1 MKRISTLLCMLLC
14 LTALYAQRA
23 DNYPPTKNAQVK
35 LSETNL
41 PIVFIDVDGKMILR
55 EERIT
60 AKIKIIDNGTGKT
73 NYADLATHPDQK
85 VDYEGYISLKYR
97 GNSSFNSSDKK
108 PYGFKTIA
116 KPLEEGGKKVKVS
129 LLGLGKDN
137 DWVLLAP
144 FSDKS
149 MIRDV
154 LTFELGRP
162 YLDWVPSSRHVEVVV
177 DGKYYGIYILTER
190 PGKGKN
196 RLNMHDPGEDGGDLT
211 GDWRVEIDRDDEDHY
226 YRSKYHPYGRYGTV
240 DNTKYITYQYDDPEY
255 EDFADLP
262 AGTEKAIQKSIDDM
276 EDCFAG
282 DNYKD
287 PVNGYRKYID
297 VTSFIDYMLS
307 TEFTFNVDGYRLS
320 SHMYKYSE
328 TRAKNEGLD
337 SRWKCTLWDFNIAL
351 GNADYYK
358 GSRTD
363 LWQYDMNSRETDNQL
378 VPFWWKRLI
387 DDPAYQTDLKARW
400 AQYREGQY
408 ADHRIEAKIDSLATL
423 LTSGGAMERN
433 EAAWGMF
440 GRYVWPNAYVGYSF
454 NDEISYLKRWIKNRL
469 TFMDKKL
476 LPQEKT
482 DIRPVTVAS
491 GYNADVVVEA
501 LPASSHADNAGDGAD
516 NTFYSAGLKA
526 SGGLPTDGVV
536 NAPSGANF
544 QLGDYAASNA
554 LVIKTGEGGD
564 LIFGAPITTSQL
576 YILATS
582 GDGSS
587 DLTATPLYSDG
598 SQGEGIALT
607 VADWSVKSL
616 SGEEAISGLS
626 RINKRT
632 DTYSQSFAFCLFDH
646 AIGTDKSR
654 KLRGVRLT
662 STRGGRALVM
672 GVAYKVVQTVGIDSP
687 AAGELK
693 AVGYYTPN
701 GVRIARPG
709 SGITIVKYSD
719 GSVKKIVA
727 GRSCNN

>member
-1 MKRISTLLCMLLC
+1 MLLC

-73 NYADLATHPDQK
+73 NYTDLAAHPDQK

-137 DWVLLAP
+137 DWALLAP

-162 YLDWVPSSRHVEVVV
+162 YFDWVPSSRHVEVVV

-196 RLNMHDPGEDGGDLT
+196 RLNLHDPGEDGGDLT

-276 EDCFAG
+276 EDCFAS

-400 AQYREGQY
+400 AEYREGQY
-408 ADHRIEAKIDSLATL
+408 ADNRIDAKIDSLATL

-544 QLGDYAASNA
+544 QLGDYAANNA

-598 SQGEGIALT
+598 SQGEGVALT

-632 DTYSQSFAFCLFDH
+632 DTYSQSLAFCLFDH
-646 AIGTDKSR
+646 AIDTDKSR

-687 AAGELK
+687 ATGELK
-693 AVGYYTPN
+693 ALGYYTPN

-727 GRSCNN
+727 GRNRNN

>member
-116 KPLEEGGKKVKVS
+116 KPLEEGGKKEKVS

-196 RLNMHDPGEDGGDLT
+196 RLNLHDPGEDGGDLT

-408 ADHRIEAKIDSLATL
+408 ADNRIDAKIDSLATL

-454 NDEISYLKRWIKNRL
+454 NDEISYLKRWIKSRL

-526 SGGLPTDGVV
+526 SGGLPTDGIV

-687 AAGELK
+687 ATGELK

>member
-1 MKRISTLLCMLLC
+1 MLLC

-144 FSDKS
+144 FADKS

-196 RLNMHDPGEDGGDLT
+196 RLNLHDPGEDGGDLT

-408 ADHRIEAKIDSLATL
+408 ADNRIDAKIDSLATL
-423 LTSGGAMERN
+423 LTSGGAMGRN

-598 SQGEGIALT
+598 SQGEGIELT

-662 STRGGRALVM
+662 STRGGRVLVM

-687 AAGELK
+687 ATGELK

>member
-1 MKRISTLLCMLLC
+1 MLLC

-73 NYADLATHPDQK
+73 NYADLAAHPDQM

-154 LTFELGRP
+154 LTFELGRS

-196 RLNMHDPGEDGGDLT
+196 RLNLHDPGEDGGDLT

-282 DNYKD
+282 ANYKD

-400 AQYREGQY
+400 AEYREGQY
-408 ADHRIEAKIDSLATL
+408 ADNRINAKIDSLATL

-654 KLRGVRLT
+654 KLRGVRLA

-672 GVAYKVVQTVGIDSP
+672 GVAYKVAQTVGIDSP
-687 AAGELK
+687 ATGELK

>member
-1 MKRISTLLCMLLC
+1 MPLC

-73 NYADLATHPDQK
+73 NYTDLAAHPDQK

-196 RLNMHDPGEDGGDLT
+196 RLNLHDPGEDGGDLT

-400 AQYREGQY
+400 AEYREGQY
-408 ADHRIEAKIDSLATL
+408 ADNRIDAKIDSLATL

-454 NDEISYLKRWIKNRL
+454 NDEISYLKRWIKSRL

-616 SGEEAISGLS
+616 SGEKAISGLS

-687 AAGELK
+687 ASGELK
-693 AVGYYTPN
+693 AAGYYTPN

>member
-1 MKRISTLLCMLLC
+1 MLLC

-196 RLNMHDPGEDGGDLT
+196 RLNLHDPGEDGGDLT

-276 EDCFAG
+276 EDCFSG

-646 AIGTDKSR
+646 AIGTDKNR

-687 AAGELK
+687 ATGELK

-701 GVRIARPG
+701 GMRIARPG

>member
-1 MKRISTLLCMLLC
+1 MLLC

-73 NYADLATHPDQK
+73 NYADLAAHPDQK

-137 DWVLLAP
+137 DWALLAP

-162 YLDWVPSSRHVEVVV
+162 YFDWVPSSRHVEVVV

-196 RLNMHDPGEDGGDLT
+196 RLNLHDPGEDGGDLT

-276 EDCFAG
+276 EDCFAS

-400 AQYREGQY
+400 AEYREGQY
-408 ADHRIEAKIDSLATL
+408 ADNRIDAKIDSLATL

-632 DTYSQSFAFCLFDH
+632 DTYSQSLAFCLFDH
-646 AIGTDKSR
+646 AIDTDKSR

-672 GVAYKVVQTVGIDSP
+672 GVAYKVVQAVGIDSP
-687 AAGELK
+687 ATGEVK

-727 GRSCNN
+727 GRNCNN

>member
-1 MKRISTLLCMLLC
+1 MLLC

-196 RLNMHDPGEDGGDLT
+196 RLNLHDPGEDGGDLT

-328 TRAKNEGLD
+328 TRAKNEGLN

-400 AQYREGQY
+400 AEYREGQY

-501 LPASSHADNAGDGAD
+501 LPASNHADNAGDGAD

-554 LVIKTGEGGD
+554 LVIKTGESGD
-564 LIFGAPITTSQL
+564 LIFGAPITTNQL

-587 DLTATPLYSDG
+587 DLTATPLYSEG

-687 AAGELK
+687 ATGELK

-719 GSVKKIVA
+719 GSVKKIVD
-727 GRSCNN
+727 RRNCNN

>member
-1 MKRISTLLCMLLC
+1 MLLC

-73 NYADLATHPDQK
+73 NYADHAAHPDQK

-144 FSDKS
+144 FSDKT

-196 RLNMHDPGEDGGDLT
+196 RLNLHDPGEDGGDLT

-408 ADHRIEAKIDSLATL
+408 ADNRIDAKIDSLATL

-454 NDEISYLKRWIKNRL
+454 NDEISYLKRWIKSRL

-587 DLTATPLYSDG
+587 DLMATPLYSDG

-607 VADWSVKSL
+607 VADWSVKNL

-646 AIGTDKSR
+646 AISTDKNR

-687 AAGELK
+687 ATGELK

-727 GRSCNN
+727 GRSCNKQLIRICL

>member
-144 FSDKS
+144 FADKT

-196 RLNMHDPGEDGGDLT
+196 RLNLHDPGEDGGDLT

-408 ADHRIEAKIDSLATL
+408 ADNRIDAKIDSLATL

-454 NDEISYLKRWIKNRL
+454 NEEISYLKRWIKNRL

-662 STRGGRALVM
+662 SSRGGRALVM

-687 AAGELK
+687 ATGELK

>member
-1 MKRISTLLCMLLC
+1 MLLC

-60 AKIKIIDNGTGKT
+60 AKIKIIDNGTSKT
-73 NYADLATHPDQK
+73 NYADLAAHPDQK

-144 FSDKS
+144 FSDKT

-196 RLNMHDPGEDGGDLT
+196 RLNLHDPGEDGGDLT

-255 EDFADLP
+255 EDFAYLP

-400 AQYREGQY
+400 AEYREGQY
-408 ADHRIEAKIDSLATL
+408 ADNRIEAKIDSLATL

-454 NDEISYLKRWIKNRL
+454 NDEISYLKRWIKSRL

-526 SGGLPTDGVV
+526 SGGLPTDGVI

-687 AAGELK
+687 ATGELK

-719 GSVKKIVA
+719 GSVKKIVT
-727 GRSCNN
+727 GRNCNN

>member
-116 KPLEEGGKKVKVS
+116 KPLEEGGKKEKVS

-144 FSDKS
+144 FADKT

-196 RLNMHDPGEDGGDLT
+196 RLNLHDPGEDGGDLT

-408 ADHRIEAKIDSLATL
+408 ADNRIDAKIDSLATL

-454 NDEISYLKRWIKNRL
+454 NDEISYLKRWIKSRL

-598 SQGEGIALT
+598 SQGEGIELT

-687 AAGELK
+687 ATGERK

-727 GRSCNN
+727 GCSCNN

>member
-1 MKRISTLLCMLLC
+1 MLLC

-108 PYGFKTIA
+108 PYGFKIIA

-144 FSDKS
+144 FADKS

-196 RLNMHDPGEDGGDLT
+196 RLNLHAPGEDGGDLT

-400 AQYREGQY
+400 AEYREGQY
-408 ADHRIEAKIDSLATL
+408 ADNRIEAKIDSLATL

-587 DLTATPLYSDG
+587 DLTVTPLYSDG

-654 KLRGVRLT
+654 ELRGVRLT

-687 AAGELK
+687 ATGELK

-727 GRSCNN
+727 GRNCNN

>member
-1 MKRISTLLCMLLC
+1 MLLC

-196 RLNMHDPGEDGGDLT
+196 RLNLHDPGEDGGDLT

-282 DNYKD
+282 DNYQD

-408 ADHRIEAKIDSLATL
+408 ADNRIDAKIDSLATL

-646 AIGTDKSR
+646 AIGTDKNR

-687 AAGELK
+687 ATGELK

>member
-1 MKRISTLLCMLLC
+1 MLLC

-73 NYADLATHPDQK
+73 NYADLAAPPDQK

-162 YLDWVPSSRHVEVVV
+162 YFDWVPSSRHVEVVV

-196 RLNMHDPGEDGGDLT
+196 RLNLHDPGEDGGDLT

-276 EDCFAG
+276 EDCFAS

-400 AQYREGQY
+400 AEYREGQY
-408 ADHRIEAKIDSLATL
+408 ADYRIDAKIDSLATL

-482 DIRPVTVAS
+482 DIRPVRVAS

-632 DTYSQSFAFCLFDH
+632 DTYSQSLDFCLFDH

-687 AAGELK
+687 ATGELK

-727 GRSCNN
+727 GHNCNI

>member
-1 MKRISTLLCMLLC
+1 MLLC

-85 VDYEGYISLKYR
+85 VNYEGYISLKYR

-144 FSDKS
+144 FADKT

-196 RLNMHDPGEDGGDLT
+196 RLNLHAPGEDGGDLT

-400 AQYREGQY
+400 AEYREGQY
-408 ADHRIEAKIDSLATL
+408 ADNRINAKIDSLATL

-526 SGGLPTDGVV
+526 SGGLPTDGIV

-672 GVAYKVVQTVGIDSP
+672 GMAYKVVQTVGIDSP
-687 AAGELK
+687 ATGELK

>member
-1 MKRISTLLCMLLC
+1 MLLC

-73 NYADLATHPDQK
+73 NYADLAAQPDQK

-144 FSDKS
+144 FADKS

-162 YLDWVPSSRHVEVVV
+162 YLDWVPNSRHVEVVV

-196 RLNMHDPGEDGGDLT
+196 RLNLHDPGEDGGDLT

-526 SGGLPTDGVV
+526 SGGLPTDGIV

-662 STRGGRALVM
+662 STRGGRAMVM

-687 AAGELK
+687 ATRELK

>member
-144 FSDKS
+144 FADKS

-196 RLNMHDPGEDGGDLT
+196 RLNLHDPGEDGGDLT

-226 YRSKYHPYGRYGTV
+226 YRSKYHPYGRYGMV

-282 DNYKD
+282 DNYKN

-328 TRAKNEGLD
+328 TRAKNEGLN

-400 AQYREGQY
+400 AEYREGQY

-454 NDEISYLKRWIKNRL
+454 NDEISYLKRWIKSRL
-469 TFMDKKL
+469 TFMDKEL

-646 AIGTDKSR
+646 AIGTVKSR
-654 KLRGVRLT
+654 KLRGVRLA

-687 AAGELK
+687 ATGELK

>member
-1 MKRISTLLCMLLC
+1 MLLC

-41 PIVFIDVDGKMILR
+41 PIVFIDVNGKMILR

-73 NYADLATHPDQK
+73 NYADLAARPDQK

-144 FSDKS
+144 FADKT

-196 RLNMHDPGEDGGDLT
+196 RLNLHDPGEDGGDLT
-211 GDWRVEIDRDDEDHY
+211 GDWCVEIDRDDEDHY

-337 SRWKCTLWDFNIAL
+337 SRWKCTLWDYNIAL

-400 AQYREGQY
+400 AEYREGQY
-408 ADHRIEAKIDSLATL
+408 ADDRIEAKIDSLATL

-454 NDEISYLKRWIKNRL
+454 NDEISYLKRWIKSRL

-501 LPASSHADNAGDGAD
+501 LPASSHANNAGDGAD

-587 DLTATPLYSDG
+587 DLTATPLYSNG

-687 AAGELK
+687 ATGELK

-709 SGITIVKYSD
+709 GGITIVKYSD

-727 GRSCNN
+727 GHNRNN

>member
-1 MKRISTLLCMLLC
+1 MLLC

-196 RLNMHDPGEDGGDLT
+196 RLNLHDPGEDGGDLT

-262 AGTEKAIQKSIDDM
+262 AGTEKAIQKSIDDI

-400 AQYREGQY
+400 AEYREGQY

-501 LPASSHADNAGDGAD
+501 LPASNHADNAGDGAD

-687 AAGELK
+687 ATGELK

>member
-1 MKRISTLLCMLLC
+1 MLLC

-108 PYGFKTIA
+108 PYGFKIIA

-144 FSDKS
+144 FADKS

-196 RLNMHDPGEDGGDLT
+196 RLNLHDPGEDGGDLT

-400 AQYREGQY
+400 AEYREGQY
-408 ADHRIEAKIDSLATL
+408 ADNRIEAKIDSLATL

-587 DLTATPLYSDG
+587 DLTVTPLYSDG

-654 KLRGVRLT
+654 ELRGVRLT

-687 AAGELK
+687 ATGELK

-727 GRSCNN
+727 GRNCNN